1 MAEEKKVAPIG
12 VWNTVKPFVNGGTS
26 GMLATC
32 VIQPIDM
39 IKVRIQLGQGSAAS
53 VTKNMLKNDG
63 IGAFYKGLSA
73 GLLRQATYTTARLG
87 SFKMLTAK
95 AIEANDGKPLL
106 LYQKAL
112 CGLTAG
118 AIGACVGSPADLA
131 LIRMQ
136 ADNTLPLAQR
146 RNYTNAFHA
155 LYRIS
160 ADEGV
165 LALWKG
171 CGPTVVR
178 AMALNMGMLASY
190 DQSAEYMRDN
200 LGLGETSTVV
210 GASAVSGFCAAACS
224 LPFDFVKTQIQK
236 MQPDAQGKYP
246 YTGSLD
252 CAMQTLKSGGPLK
265 FYTGFPVYCVRIA
278 PHVMMTWIF
287 LNQITKFQ
295 KTIGM

>member
-1 MAEEKKVAPIG
+1 MGEEKKGTSASASVG
-12 VWNTVKPFVNGGTS
+12 VWSTVKPFVNGGTS

-39 IKVRIQLGQGSAAS
+39 IKVRIQLGQGSAGE
-53 VTKNMLKNDG
+53 VTKTMLKNEG
-63 IGAFYKGLSA
+63 VGAFYKGLSA

-87 SFKMLTAK
+87 TFKILTAK
-95 AIEANDGKPLL
+95 AIEANDGKPLP

-118 AIGACVGSPADLA
+118 AIGATSVE
-131 LIRMQ
+131 
-136 ADNTLPLAQR
+136 
-146 RNYTNAFHA
+146 FF
-155 LYRIS
+155 
-160 ADEGV
+160 
-165 LALWKG
+165 
-171 CGPTVVR
+171 
-178 AMALNMGMLASY
+178 
-190 DQSAEYMRDN
+190 RDS
-200 LGLGETSTVV
+200 LGFGEATTII
-210 GASAVSGFCAAACS
+210 GASSVSGFFAAACS

-252 CAMQTLKSGGPLK
+252 CVMKTLKAGGPLK

-287 LNQITKFQ
+287 LNQIQ
-295 KTIGM
+295 KYQKQIGL